1 MITDISNG
9 ILDTIAVG
17 VTKYYVV
24 PFTSGG
30 ITVRLDV
37 SVGYISCYASDT
49 TRNPNP
55 YDYVWLINTAGY
67 ADGFLDPAAFG
78 RPGAKYIY
86 IALIGGS
93 ITNTYILNTTTG
105 NFSSH
110 GM

>member
-1 MITDISNG
+1 M
-9 ILDTIAVG
+9 
-17 VTKYYVV
+17 TKYYVV
-24 PFTSGG
+24 PFTPGG

-49 TRNPNP
+49 TRNPDQ
-55 YDYVWLINTAGY
+55 YDYVWLINTTGY
-67 ADGFLDPAAFG
+67 ADGFIDPAVFG

-86 IALIGGS
+86 IALVGGS
-93 ITNTYILNTTTG
+93 ITNTYILNTTAG